1 MPQGFKHYN
10 PALHHAPDAELHGRE
25 ARCRASTDSVRVT
38 PARCPLQALRVVV
51 AEGIQR
57 RTVDRRAYQPAKDGV
72 EDGRNGIGVEQA
84 LLCGLQIGISYS
96 GSSLRLRGIEQP
108 IEFGI
113 GKA

>member
-10 PALHHAPDAELHGRE
+10 PAPHARDTESRRRD
-25 ARCRASTDSVRVT
+25 ARCHASTGSVRVT

-84 LLCGLQIGISYS
+84 LLCGLQIGISYR

-113 GKA
+113 GKP